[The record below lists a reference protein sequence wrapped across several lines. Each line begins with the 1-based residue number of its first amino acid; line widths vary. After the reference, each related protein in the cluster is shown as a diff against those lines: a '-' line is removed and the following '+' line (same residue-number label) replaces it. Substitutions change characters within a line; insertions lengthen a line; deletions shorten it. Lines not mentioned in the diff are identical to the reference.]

1 MEKFNLRKR
10 QPGKAYIPPEKQGD
24 YEFIKKAEE
33 NYKHTQETGQ
43 FNYDYE
49 N

>member
-1 MEKFNLRKR
+1 MISNNTKSYFEKINAVTSGVSELRVV
-10 QPGKAYIPPEKQGD
+10 
-24 YEFIKKAEE
+24 IKKAEE

-43 FNYDYE
+43 FNYDYD